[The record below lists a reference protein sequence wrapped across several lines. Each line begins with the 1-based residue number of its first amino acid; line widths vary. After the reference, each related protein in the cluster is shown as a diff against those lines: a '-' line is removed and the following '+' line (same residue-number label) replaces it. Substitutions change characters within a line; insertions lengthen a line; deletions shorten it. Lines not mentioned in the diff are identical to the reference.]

1 MTNKSIPYKERAII
15 GKGKIIVPLQYYE
28 MDYSHTYIFI
38 PKDCEKR
45 VDDILHCVFGVQTED
60 YRIFIVNSTS
70 SHSNHL

>member
-45 VDDILHCVFGVQTED
+45 VDDIVEVKW
-60 YRIFIVNSTS
+60 RISRKNFLPIKS
-70 SHSNHL
+70 SDLSA